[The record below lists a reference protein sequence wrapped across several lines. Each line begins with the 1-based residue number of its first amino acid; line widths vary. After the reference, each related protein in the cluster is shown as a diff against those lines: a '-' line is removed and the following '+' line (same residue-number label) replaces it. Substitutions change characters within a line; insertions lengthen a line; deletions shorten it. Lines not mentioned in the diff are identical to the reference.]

1 VGEEAGPVSVA
12 DQRAQQ
18 QRERE
23 AREAQALIDRH
34 IAVDPDGR
42 GPADAYL
49 KDYGTS
55 VWALVAY
62 LQGGAAGDA
71 RRAAADYEVPLEAV
85 RAALAYYARHKAH
98 IDARLLLNSAA

>member
-1 VGEEAGPVSVA
+1 VTVA

-18 QRERE
+18 RERE
-23 AREAQALIDRH
+23 EQALIDRH
-34 IAVDPDGR
+34 IAVDPTGR

-62 LQGGAAGDA
+62 LQGGATGDA
-71 RRAAADYEVPLEAV
+71 GRVAADYEVPLEAV

-98 IDARLLLNSAA
+98 IDARLLLNGAA